1 MSALQ
6 KNILAI
12 TAAVIAEFG
21 VLLGIIWFQQ
31 TVLMSFPLAARAVLV
46 IALQW
51 LLLIVPAVL
60 MRKYKISFIDIGFTK
75 EHIGIQ
81 LIVGVLIAAVMSL
94 ALTVLPILAGLKY
107 MVGAT
112 LYTQPW
118 QFCYQFV
125 YMIFGVALA
134 EEFFYRGFLFRKL
147 LDINSS
153 KWFAI
158 IVSSIL
164 FGISHIFNSG
174 NIIQAVTTSMLGV
187 LFCVCRDKIKNCS
200 TLSLIVAHGINNALI
215 TLFVY
220 IL

>member
-1 MSALQ
+1 MKL
-6 KNILAI
+6 
-12 TAAVIAEFG
+12 
-21 VLLGIIWFQQ
+21 
-31 TVLMSFPLAARAVLV
+31 
-46 IALQW
+46 
-51 LLLIVPAVL
+51 
-60 MRKYKISFIDIGFTK
+60 IDIGFSN
-75 EHIGIQ
+75 ERIGIQ
-81 LIVGVLIAAVMSL
+81 LVVGVLIAAVMS
-94 ALTVLPILAGLKY
+94 AVLTVLPILAGLKS

-112 LYTQPW
+112 SYTQPW
-118 QFCYQFV
+118 QFGYQFV

-147 LDINSS
+147 MDVRSS

-158 IVSSIL
+158 IVSSVI

-174 NIIQAVTTSMLGV
+174 NIIQVITTSILGV
-187 LFCVCRDKIKNCS
+187 LFCVCRDKIKDCS